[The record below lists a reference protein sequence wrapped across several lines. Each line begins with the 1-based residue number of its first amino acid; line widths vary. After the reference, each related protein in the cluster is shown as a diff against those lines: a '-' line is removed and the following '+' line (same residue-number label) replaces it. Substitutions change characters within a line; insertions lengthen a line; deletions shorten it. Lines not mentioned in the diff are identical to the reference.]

1 MLSYLRARAVSAG
14 FLGGSRFWIGLG
26 AIVWT
31 IRFCQW
37 LVRPETE
44 VIYREKLGSGQSV
57 TIRHND
63 PLPSKRKRKKA
74 AKRAE
79 ADAKAARKQARRDRR
94 AARKGRSGAEAAVPS
109 ESIAA

>member
-1 MLSYLRARAVSAG
+1 MLSYLRARAVSSG

-37 LVRPETE
+37 LVRPEAE

-57 TIRHND
+57 TIRHNE
-63 PLPSKRKRKKA
+63 PSSGRRRRKKA
-74 AKRAE
+74 A
-79 ADAKAARKQARRDRR
+79 RR
-94 AARKGRSGAEAAVPS
+94 AKLDA
-109 ESIAA
+109 